1 MKQIRLLKRSV
12 NIIKETVPEE
22 NTAFD
27 YIRCLALVLNLHGL
41 AMLEAKQKFETSND
55 ICYCE
60 YYQ

>member
-1 MKQIRLLKRSV
+1 M
-12 NIIKETVPEE
+12 PEE

-27 YIRCLALVLNLHGL
+27 YISCLALVLNLHGL

-55 ICYCE
+55 ITCGE